1 MLSHEWVCDT
11 IVHCIGS
18 RPSCP
23 PTKEYSFG
31 YKRCLHQF
39 LQLAKRIMGSV
50 YKEGVSTHT
59 MVAYG
64 CTVTLPRNT
73 REVRNLSQMAY
84 AHHHVGSRLQH
95 VEYVRLSWYQHRLPL
110 TTHQYATSMPSSRS
124 KRKFTNPQG
133 FPLSLERAMIKLQ
146 RNNTPNTACNTSRHQ
161 ER

>member
-23 PTKEYSFG
+23 PTKEYSFR
-31 YKRCLHQF
+31 YKRCSHQF

-64 CTVTLPRNT
+64 CTVKLPRNT
-73 REVRNLSQMAY
+73 REVGNLSQMAY
-84 AHHHVGSRLQH
+84 AHHHVGSHLQH
-95 VEYVRLSWYQHRLPL
+95 VEYVRLSWYQHRAPTHHSPICHFYAVVKVKTKVYKSTGLSTLP
-110 TTHQYATSMPSSRS
+110 
-124 KRKFTNPQG
+124 
-133 FPLSLERAMIKLQ
+133 
-146 RNNTPNTACNTSRHQ
+146 
-161 ER
+161 